1 MYSLLLTAYN
11 GAILGPIAKLLGY
24 IMNVIF
30 IVLDKI
36 GIPNVGLC
44 IILFTLI
51 MYGLMTPLTY
61 KQQKFSKLSQ
71 RMNPELQA
79 IQAKYKNK
87 KDQVSMQKMNDET
100 RAIYDKYGVSPTGSC
115 VQLLITM
122 PVLFALY
129 RVIYAIPAYVS
140 KIGDTYRV
148 LADKIISFDN
158 AKFLQNSGIESIN
171 KVINQLKLQQNQL

>member
-24 IMNVIF
+24 IMNAIF

-61 KQQKFSKLSQ
+61 NIAMGIELSI
-71 RMNPELQA
+71 L
-79 IQAKYKNK
+79 
-87 KDQVSMQKMNDET
+87 
-100 RAIYDKYGVSPTGSC
+100 
-115 VQLLITM
+115 
-122 PVLFALY
+122 
-129 RVIYAIPAYVS
+129 AYVIIKAGTGRYKEIS
-140 KIGDTYRV
+140 KTMLV
-148 LADKIISFDN
+148 L
-158 AKFLQNSGIESIN
+158 SI
-171 KVINQLKLQQNQL
+171 VFILKEIFA